1 MVSSP
6 ELRIDGHRAVVRL
19 QHPSFGTVDR
29 QHDDEQLLSFVLQL
43 EHEQLAL
50 DFRKVKL
57 VTSQGLSMLVR
68 LHARL
73 EAQGRRLV
81 ITNLLPHVYHVFSV
95 TSPTTL
101 LDVRLQEVAA

>member
-1 MVSSP
+1 M
-6 ELRIDGHRAVVRL
+6 
-19 QHPSFGTVDR
+19 
-29 QHDDEQLLSFVLQL
+29 
-43 EHEQLAL
+43 
-50 DFRKVKL
+50 L
-57 VTSQGLSMLVR
+57 VT